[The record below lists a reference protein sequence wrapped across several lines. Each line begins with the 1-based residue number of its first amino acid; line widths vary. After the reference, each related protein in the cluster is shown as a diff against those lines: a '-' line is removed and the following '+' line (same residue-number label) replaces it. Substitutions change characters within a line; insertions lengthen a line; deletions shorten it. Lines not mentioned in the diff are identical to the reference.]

1 MPKGNEL
8 FPERLDFF
16 VSKKMRLEVIG
27 IAYLMGAKGKHAVA
41 ARKLIE
47 LGIQA
52 YLEGLKPKKR
62 AEYDFIMT
70 RVQIAHDPKA
80 LGGSLEDQT

>member
-8 FPERLDFF
+8 FPERLDFW

-47 LGIQA
+47 LGIKV

-62 AEYDFIMT
+62 AEYDFIMS
-70 RVQIAHDPKA
+70 RVRIVEDPKG
-80 LGGSLEDQT
+80 LGDTVAQVE

>member
-16 VSKKMRLEVIG
+16 VSKEMRLNVIG
-27 IAYLMGAKGKHAVA
+27 IAYLMGAKGKHAAA

-47 LGIQA
+47 MGIEA
-52 YLEGLKPKKR
+52 YLDGLKPKKR
-62 AEYDFIMT
+62 AEFDFIMT
-70 RVQIAHDPKA
+70 RVRIAEDPKA
-80 LGGSLEDQT
+80 LGGIAED